1 MLKAGR
7 SAAGQ
12 RAGLSH
18 TAAAAASDAVVDAL
32 FEQAGVLRMNT
43 VEEILDITRVL
54 AGQPLPTG
62 PRVAVIGNSGGP
74 GILAADA
81 AAAGEL
87 TVPQLSTEAI
97 AALRTAAPSAASWAN
112 PIDLGAAAQPQA
124 VLDAIRVLVGCEEVD
139 AVLAVFVQ
147 TLVAN
152 PDEILAAIADASTGS
167 AKPVV
172 VAMLADQPRS
182 LPMSAPSTSLPI
194 FGFPEPAARALAA
207 ARRYANLRDRPVG
220 AAVVP
225 DGVRREETRRRIEA
239 LLTMPG
245 SDGTGRWLDAEDTA
259 DLLHLYG
266 VGLCDQRLASSAAGA
281 VAAAAELGYPVA
293 LKIARGDVVHKT
305 ERGGLA
311 LNLFDSPAVA
321 AAYDRVVSSSGD
333 GEPCVVV
340 QPMVPAGTEMIVG
353 AVQDPQFGPV
363 VMLGAGGVLSDLVD
377 DRSFR
382 LLPLTDA
389 DAAEMIDRL
398 RMARLLDG
406 FRGRPVVSRDALRDL
421 LHRVAAFVDDHP
433 QVAEL
438 DLNPVVCTGADLI
451 VVDAKI
457 RLRPATARPDA
468 LRRQLRS
475 SHDPALS

>member
-1 MLKAGR
+1 
-7 SAAGQ
+7 
-12 RAGLSH
+12 
-18 TAAAAASDAVVDAL
+18 
-32 FEQAGVLRMNT
+32 
-43 VEEILDITRVL
+43 
-54 AGQPLPTG
+54 LPTG
-62 PRVAVIGNSGGP
+62 SRVAVIGNSGGP

-81 AAAGEL
+81 AAAGGL

-97 AALRTAAPSAASWAN
+97 AALKTAAPSAASWDN

-124 VLDAIRVLVGCEEVD
+124 VLDAIRVLAGCHEVD
-139 AVLAVFVQ
+139 AVLAVFVE

-152 PDEILAAIADASTGS
+152 PDEILAAIAEATTGR

-172 VAMLADQPRS
+172 VAMLADEPRS
-182 LPMSAPSTSLPI
+182 LPTSDPSTSLPL

-207 ARRYANLRDRPVG
+207 VRRYAELRDRPVG
-220 AAVVP
+220 AAVIP
-225 DGVRREETRRRIEA
+225 DGVQREVVRRRIEA
-239 LLTMPG
+239 LLTKPG
-245 SDGTGRWLDAEDTA
+245 SDGSGRWLDAEDSA
-259 DLLHLYG
+259 DLLRLYG
-266 VGLCDQRLASSAAGA
+266 VALCDQRPASSAADA
-281 VAAAAELGYPVA
+281 VTSADELGYPIA

-305 ERGGLA
+305 ERGGVA
-311 LNLFDSPAVA
+311 LNLSGSAAVA

-333 GEPCVVV
+333 GEPNVVV
-340 QPMVPAGTEMIVG
+340 QPMVPAGTELIVG

-363 VMLGAGGVLSDLVD
+363 VMLGAGGVLSDLID

-382 LLPLTDA
+382 LLPLTDV

-406 FRGRPVVSRDALRDL
+406 FRGHPVVSRDALRDL
-421 LHRVAAFVDDHP
+421 LHRVAALVDDHP

-438 DLNPVVCTGADLI
+438 DLNPVVCTDAGVV

-468 LRRQLRS
+468 LLRQLRS
-475 SHDPALS
+475 SHDPALTSGSSRARPGG